1 MDNFEIELQ
10 KNNRLLRALL
20 TLHMEDYGSKEGAER
35 QELVLARAGLGY
47 QDIAEILNK
56 KPDAVRMFLKRNQ
69 KSI

>member
-1 MDNFEIELQ
+1 MDNFKAELQ
-10 KNNRLLRALL
+10 RNNRLLQALL
-20 TLHMEDYGSKEGAER
+20 ALHMEAYGSKEGAER

-69 KSI
+69 KTI